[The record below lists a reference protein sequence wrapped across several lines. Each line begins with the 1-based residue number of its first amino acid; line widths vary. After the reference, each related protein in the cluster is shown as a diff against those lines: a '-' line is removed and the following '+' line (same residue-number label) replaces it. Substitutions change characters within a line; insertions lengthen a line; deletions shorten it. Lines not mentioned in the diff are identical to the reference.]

1 MPLQGFDNSSRSTLP
16 MVPPSEDMYHEGN
29 RLSTFGRSRAVWN
42 GNHSV
47 LRLSAQGFYPLD
59 ENKAECR
66 FCSRVVSDSI
76 DVPQHHTTCGIPH
89 NTERQNVSFRDRGI
103 EDENGEMALRY
114 LSSRKRI
121 KEIERQSDRYSGNFI
136 V

>member
-1 MPLQGFDNSSRSTLP
+1 MIT
-16 MVPPSEDMYHEGN
+16 PSEDMYHEGN
-29 RLSTFGRSRAVWN
+29 RLSTFGRGRAVWN
-42 GNHSV
+42 GNHSA
-47 LRLSAQGFYPLD
+47 LRLSEQGFYLLD

-89 NTERQNVSFRDRGI
+89 NTERQNVSFRDRDI
-103 EDENGEMALRY
+103 EDENGEMALMY
-114 LSSRKRI
+114 LSSRKRE
-121 KEIERQSDRYSGNFI
+121 KERARQSDRYSGNFI